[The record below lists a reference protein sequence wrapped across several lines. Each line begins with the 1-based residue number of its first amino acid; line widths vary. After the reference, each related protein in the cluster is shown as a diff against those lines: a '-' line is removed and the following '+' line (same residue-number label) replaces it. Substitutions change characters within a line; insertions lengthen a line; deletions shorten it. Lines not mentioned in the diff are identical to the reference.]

1 MEKFILHS
9 HVFIQ
14 SESRFYFI
22 FISFDVKAS
31 TDSIST
37 AKLIIFSLCL
47 ADVQTKRKSNPIK
60 ETSTIT
66 RGEKNDVYLPK

>member
-37 AKLIIFSLCL
+37 PKLIIFSLCL
-47 ADVQTKRKSNPIK
+47 ADIQTKRNQILLGKPLL
-60 ETSTIT
+60 TL
-66 RGEKNDVYLPK
+66 GEEIDFYSPKK